1 MPRLTAIKIDNT
13 RASDQ
18 DVLLADGL
26 FVPSRSPIRF
36 ARLDRAHQAQR
47 QAARAYAWPLPT
59 IGIKEARAKAAHIV
73 AVERGTAR
81 VTVTAERI
89 A

>member
-18 DVLLADGL
+18 DVLLADGGCL
-26 FVPSRSPIRF
+26 F
-36 ARLDRAHQAQR
+36 
-47 QAARAYAWPLPT
+47 LPT